1 MKAEIVSVLIMCL
14 LTAYG
19 HLIIKHCSSAILF
32 SRNPLIFLKQFFR
45 PCIFSGISAVLAAP
59 LFYFYALKT
68 LKLNTAYSYTAFNQ
82 ILIPALSI
90 IIFRERITL
99 KKSAAVILITTGIF
113 IWNL

>member
-1 MKAEIVSVLIMCL
+1 MKAEIISVLIMCL

-19 HLIIKHCSSAILF
+19 HLVIKHCSSGISL
-32 SRNPLIFLKQFFR
+32 SRNPFIFIKQFFR
-45 PCIFSGISAVLAAP
+45 PCLFSGITAVLAAP

-68 LKLNTAYSYTAFNQ
+68 LKLNTAYSFTAFNQ
-82 ILIPALSI
+82 ILIPLLSI
-90 IIFRERITL
+90 VIFRERITL